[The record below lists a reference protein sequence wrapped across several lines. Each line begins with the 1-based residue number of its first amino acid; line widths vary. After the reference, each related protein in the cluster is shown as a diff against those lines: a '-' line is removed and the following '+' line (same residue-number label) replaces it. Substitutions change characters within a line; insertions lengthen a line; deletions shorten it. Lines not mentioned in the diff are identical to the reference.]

1 MVLNTILLDSY
12 LFFCFSTVLYCL
24 VLTNSNNL
32 DYYSDLHAEYHETC
46 CQSINFGR
54 YSVKENSNNVI
65 TIIMCP
71 TVSSLVVCSATVN
84 GSSCADILHQC
95 PSAVSGYYNITL
107 YNGSVI
113 SVYCDMEGDKCDGE
127 GGWTRIGYLNMT
139 QPNATCPNGLTLHK
153 FDNADHGLCGTSYPF
168 IGCQST
174 FYSSI
179 GLNYTMVCGQ
189 VKGYLYD
196 FANGFDYSKNE
207 IDNHYVDGVS
217 ITKGSPRQHIWTY
230 AAGDCENRSSYEDCP
245 CNSGYKYK
253 NVKPN
258 FVGNDYYCE
267 SAPNYGGLVDSDP
280 LWDGE
285 QCNGLEGPCCNSTKL
300 PWFVKTLEESNDYIE
315 VRVCTGYY
323 QPIDILEIFIK

>member
-1 MVLNTILLDSY
+1 MVSKIVKIVSH
-12 LFFCFSTVLYCL
+12 LFLCFITSYCL
-24 VLTNSNNL
+24 VPTNP
-32 DYYSDLHAEYHETC
+32 DDVEHSDSRNEYMKIC
-46 CQSINFGR
+46 CNSINLGKSFANE
-54 YSVKENSNNVI
+54 KNNGVI
-65 TIIMCP
+65 IITMCSEKTP
-71 TVSSLVVCSATVN
+71 TDCSKIIN
-84 GSSCADILHQC
+84 GSSCSDILEQD
-95 PSAVSGYYNITL
+95 PNSVSGSYSIKL
-107 YNGSVI
+107 YNGSAV
-113 SVYCDMEGDKCDGE
+113 SVYCDMEGANCDGE

-139 QPNATCPNGLTLHK
+139 QPNATCPTGLTEHQFNSL
-153 FDNADHGLCGTSYPF
+153 DHRVCGTEYDYY
-168 IGCQST
+168 GCQST

-189 VKGYLYD
+189 ARGYQYD
-196 FANGFDYSKNE
+196 FAFGFDYSDKTIN
-207 IDNHYVDGVS
+207 DHYLDGVS
-217 ITKGSPRQHIWTY
+217 ITKGNPRQHIWTY
-230 AAGDCENRSSYEDCP
+230 SVGDNENQFRYEDCP

-267 SAPNYGGLVDSDP
+267 SAPSYGGLVDSDP

-323 QPIDILEIFIK
+323 QPIDMLEIFIK